1 LQLTSERLAGNPV
14 SAEQSNEKRCNAP
27 QERMLEMP
35 EVSKITLIFNY
46 DFSRI
51 IGNFNERIFALVE
64 SPANESTLGLV
75 EVIARIGE
83 NHLKYNRLTFLP
95 SEVCGI
101 IHILHTTNIKQMSH
115 HHYWQRLIFIRGAG
129 VTARPL
135 CGTGVRVRKIF
146 YLIFHRL

>member
-1 LQLTSERLAGNPV
+1 
-14 SAEQSNEKRCNAP
+14 
-27 QERMLEMP
+27 MLEMP
-35 EVSKITLIFNY
+35 EVSKIILIFNY

-75 EVIARIGE
+75 EVIARIGG

-101 IHILHTTNIKQMSH
+101 IRILHTTNIKQMSH

>member
-1 LQLTSERLAGNPV
+1 
-14 SAEQSNEKRCNAP
+14 
-27 QERMLEMP
+27 MLEMP

-101 IHILHTTNIKQMSH
+101 IRILHTTNIKQMSH

-135 CGTGVRVRKIF
+135 CGTGVRVTKIF

>member
-1 LQLTSERLAGNPV
+1 
-14 SAEQSNEKRCNAP
+14 
-27 QERMLEMP
+27 MP

-101 IHILHTTNIKQMSH
+101 IRILHTTNIKQMSH
-115 HHYWQRLIFIRGAG
+115 HHYWQRLIFIMGAG